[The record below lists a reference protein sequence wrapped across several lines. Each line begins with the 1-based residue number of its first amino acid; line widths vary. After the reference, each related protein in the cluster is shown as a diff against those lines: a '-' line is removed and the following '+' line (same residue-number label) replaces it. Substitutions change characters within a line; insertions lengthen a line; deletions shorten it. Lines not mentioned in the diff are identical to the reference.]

1 MRRTPWFRHWF
12 GDEYLALYPH
22 RDNREAREAVELL
35 RAAGGDDLGLRVLD
49 LACGGGRH
57 LAELAE
63 HGFRSTGLD
72 LSLPL
77 LATAREAAPG
87 AYLVRGDMRI
97 LPFASGAFDV
107 VTSFFTSFAYFEDE
121 YDDQRVLREVRR
133 VLVGGGTFLLD
144 FLNANAVRENLKAED
159 QRIVGDVEVRQQRRL
174 VAEGRIVE
182 KRITI
187 AATDGTPPRAFVE
200 RVRLYEPHELDRM
213 LMLAHLEPGQRF
225 GGYDQTAF
233 EASAPRYI
241 VMGRAF

>member
-22 RDNREAREAVELL
+22 RDTREARDAVELL
-35 RAAGGDDLGLRVLD
+35 RAAGGDELGERVLD

-57 LAELAE
+57 LAELVG

-77 LATAREAAPG
+77 LGAAREAAPE
-87 AYLVRGDMRI
+87 AFLVRGDMRI
-97 LPFASGAFDV
+97 LPFDSGAFDV

-144 FLNANAVRENLKAED
+144 FLNAHAVRENLKAED
-159 QRIVGDVEVRQQRRL
+159 RRMVGDVEVRQQRRL
-174 VAEGRIVE
+174 VADGRIVE

-187 AATDGTPPRAFVE
+187 AATAERPARAFVE
-200 RVRLYEPHELDRM
+200 RVRLYEPRELDRM
-213 LMLAHLEPGQRF
+213 LMLARLEPGQRF
-225 GGYDQTAF
+225 GSYEQTAF
-233 EASAPRYI
+233 EGSAPRYI